1 MVLDSP
7 KQKCRPDKQTR
18 LHKYMAACGLG
29 SRRAC
34 EALIAA
40 GRVSVDGAI
49 VRAQGVCIDP
59 ASQVVCLDRRP
70 VAPQAKIFIALN
82 KPRGFLC
89 TACDPQGRRTFLSLL
104 PPMPARVFTI
114 GRLDCDS
121 DGLLLATND
130 GDLAHTL
137 MHPRYGVE
145 KIYRVWT
152 AQALRPEQEQRL
164 RMGVT
169 SQGERLYL
177 AGILRVAGKPGTN
190 VYQVRLRAGRNR
202 HIRRMFE
209 ALGITILRLQ
219 RVAVGPLTLNR
230 LVVGRPAMRSV
241 ALSTG
246 AWRYLRAEE
255 IQALRDVTSVLH
267 SC

>member
-1 MVLDSP
+1 MVLDSQ
-7 KQKCRPDKQTR
+7 KQNRRSDKKTR

-40 GRVSVDGAI
+40 GRVSVDGVI
-49 VRAQGVCIDP
+49 VREQGVCIDP
-59 ASQVVCLDRRP
+59 AGHAVCLDRRP
-70 VAPQAKIFIALN
+70 VAPQGKIFIALN

-89 TACDPQGRRTFLSLL
+89 TSRDPQGRRTFLSLL
-104 PPMPARVFTI
+104 PPLQARVFTI

-121 DGLLLATND
+121 DGLLLVTND

-137 MHPRYGVE
+137 MHPRHGVE

-152 AQALRPEQEQRL
+152 ARALGHEQEQRL
-164 RMGVT
+164 RAGVKA
-169 SQGERLYL
+169 QGEQLHL
-177 AGILRVAGKPGTN
+177 AGIMRVATKPGEN
-190 VYQVRLRAGRNR
+190 VYQVRLVAGRNR

-209 ALGITILRLQ
+209 ALDITILRLQ
-219 RVAVGPLTLNR
+219 RVAIGPLILDR
-230 LVVGRPAMRSV
+230 LVVGMPATLCV
-241 ALSTG
+241 ALRPG
-246 AWRYLRAEE
+246 AWRHLHDAE
-255 IQALRDVTSVLH
+255 IQALRNVAPASH